1 MEKVKKVLLVV
12 FVMMFFIGIIPVTD
26 FGKMKKYQNN
36 EVTDLA
42 NLGYRQMQTGD
53 LVSGKVD
60 YVLDTVAEEYETK
73 FGIRTSDDSTKLYY
87 IISLPNSYAV
97 YETSN
102 KEEYDTLD
110 KICNETWDYLNSED
124 GSAPAPTSSLMIQG
138 EVKKMDDKVAG
149 YFKDWFKEQADF
161 SDEDFE
167 KNTEVYMISRTKFDG
182 FQRSVYTGIGLAAVG
197 AVGLIVLLVL
207 KIKAKKQSS
216 QEFY

>member
-1 MEKVKKVLLVV
+1 
-12 FVMMFFIGIIPVTD
+12 
-26 FGKMKKYQNN
+26 
-36 EVTDLA
+36 
-42 NLGYRQMQTGD
+42 
-53 LVSGKVD
+53 
-60 YVLDTVAEEYETK
+60 
-73 FGIRTSDDSTKLYY
+73 
-87 IISLPNSYAV
+87 
-97 YETSN
+97 
-102 KEEYDTLD
+102 
-110 KICNETWDYLNSED
+110 
-124 GSAPAPTSSLMIQG
+124 MIQG

>member
-12 FVMMFFIGIIPVTD
+12 FVMMFFIGIILVTD
-26 FGKMKKYQNN
+26 FGKMQKYKNN

-53 LVSGKVD
+53 LVTGKVD

-102 KEEYDTLD
+102 KEEYDLTHQVRRLPAFRLHRHRSGCCGSSGID
-110 KICNETWDYLNSED
+110 CSAGTEDQGKETVQPGILLIY
-124 GSAPAPTSSLMIQG
+124 
-138 EVKKMDDKVAG
+138 
-149 YFKDWFKEQADF
+149 KEQAQCLF
-161 SDEDFE
+161 FFVGS
-167 KNTEVYMISRTKFDG
+167 MPG
-182 FQRSVYTGIGLAAVG
+182 AA
-197 AVGLIVLLVL
+197 ICR
-207 KIKAKKQSS
+207 I
-216 QEFY
+216 